1 MKKILLIISIISVL
15 FLVGCNTNN
24 NLNNNVLENDNNQNL
39 EYVENSGENIKY
51 TDNIDEEV
59 SSTNFSIEELVLRVT
74 KDSHFNSKLRCDV
87 KTMNS
92 YNHLLELTE
101 NEYDNI
107 INEATDI
114 SFDGGQIYIFELKN
128 NTDSPN
134 LFEKAKNLDIGSW
147 YRFYNEKYVVIN
159 SSNYLILVL
168 ANDELNAPETD
179 ANIIKEIYL
188 NYFGEFNTKNVYEKT
203 LEGSHIPMDESI

>member
-92 YNHLLELTE
+92 YNQ
-101 NEYDNI
+101 
-107 INEATDI
+107 
-114 SFDGGQIYIFELKN
+114 F
-128 NTDSPN
+128 
-134 LFEKAKNLDIGSW
+134 
-147 YRFYNEKYVVIN
+147 
-159 SSNYLILVL
+159 
-168 ANDELNAPETD
+168 
-179 ANIIKEIYL
+179 
-188 NYFGEFNTKNVYEKT
+188 
-203 LEGSHIPMDESI
+203 